1 MRFSEV
7 LKSTKSLSGNEGGE
21 GGGKGKIR
29 KNNYRSYISLIKG
42 EIFNISAILA
52 LIRSILVVEN

>member
-21 GGGKGKIR
+21 GGGE
-29 KNNYRSYISLIKG
+29 G
-42 EIFNISAILA
+42 ENQ
-52 LIRSILVVEN
+52 EE

>member
-1 MRFSEV
+1 MKAGR
-7 LKSTKSLSGNEGGE
+7 